1 MFPANAYVIRRATRD
16 DVYALSRLAQLD
28 GQRPLGGQVLIGEI
42 DGRAAAAISLI
53 DYRVVADPFESTAQL
68 TALMRMRA
76 KAIHAYVRTPSL
88 RDRMLAG
95 VRVTGAWRPA
105 PAAS

>member
-1 MFPANAYVIRRATRD
+1 MFPANAYVIRRATD
-16 DVYALSRLAQLD
+16 DDAYALSRLAQLD

-53 DYRVVADPFESTAQL
+53 DHRVVADPFEHTAQL
-68 TALMRMRA
+68 STLLRMRA

-88 RDRMLAG
+88 RERMLAG
-95 VRVTGAWRPA
+95 VRVTGAWRPVH
-105 PAAS
+105 AS